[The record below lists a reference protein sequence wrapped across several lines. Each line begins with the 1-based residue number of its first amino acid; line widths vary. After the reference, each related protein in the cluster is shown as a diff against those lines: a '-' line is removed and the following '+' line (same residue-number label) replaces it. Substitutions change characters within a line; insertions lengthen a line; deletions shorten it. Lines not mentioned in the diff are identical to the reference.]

1 MGEKSDKWLSG
12 SSGKDLLRDLLSGM
26 LSGFVCKIVE
36 YPADT
41 IKVGPCRTLLLPVIH
56 IDPLHAASLEV
67 VFLYLTLLLAYA
79 WA

>member
-41 IKVGPCRTLLLPVIH
+41 IKVGPCRTLLPVIH
-56 IDPLHAASLEV
+56 CMPASLEV
-67 VFLYLTLLLAYA
+67 VFLHLTLLLAYA